1 MNVNCYLSHS
11 HFVIACHLKDFRTQK
26 VSGTALV
33 QGICIQFFFSE
44 RIFWIFLTW
53 CFVSPDRLVKIQTA
67 SENTYI
73 LIDILM
79 CSIAENFY
87 KLKLCRIL
95 TSPWGGSKYK
105 QLVKILTN
113 CNTSHQKC
121 LISFVIQLFS
131 AKSFYSFL
139 IRRENKADREAQ
151 PTIKQIFL
159 Q

>member
-11 HFVIACHLKDFRTQK
+11 HFVIACPLKEFRTQR

-33 QGICIQFFFSE
+33 QGIRIQFFFSE

-73 LIDILM
+73 LIDVLM

-87 KLKLCRIL
+87 ELKLCRIL

-113 CNTSHQKC
+113 CNTSHQKR

-139 IRRENKADREAQ
+139 IRREKQSGQRSAAD
-151 PTIKQIFL
+151 P
-159 Q
+159 

>member
-1 MNVNCYLSHS
+1 MNVNWYLSHS
-11 HFVIACHLKDFRTQK
+11 HFVIARHLKDFRTQK
-26 VSGTALV
+26 VNGTALV

-73 LIDILM
+73 LIDVLM

-87 KLKLCRIL
+87 ELKLCRIL

-113 CNTSHQKC
+113 CNTSHQKR

-131 AKSFYSFL
+131 VFL
-139 IRRENKADREAQ
+139 VTSHKTGKTKRTEKRSRPLNR
-151 PTIKQIFL
+151 FF
-159 Q
+159 